1 MPRSQT
7 IVPSSAGYPVYSRL
21 TTPVFARNLVERYH
35 MAALTTEITGNNM
48 LPADINRTGNEV
60 VLRRAPEA
68 EIRPYQKNQQLEH
81 SDLKSDSI
89 HMVIDRAKYWS
100 LKLDQIDQLQI
111 DQVNTWVNAFKDDA
125 ARKLDK
131 EISREMLL
139 ELPIKAS
146 PFNKGSCAGIK
157 TGAYNLGKV
166 GAPLSFR
173 PDNMVSIF
181 AMLEAVLTEQEV
193 AGRDMFIVLPYAAKQ
208 HIYHKDSPLYS
219 VCVSGLSQSSVLSNS
234 ERWPKLAGFNL
245 LFANDM
251 PIYRDPITNEITY
264 TILAGDKNATAFVT
278 QLRKNRVIDNNA
290 TSFDIYW
297 QGLQVYGFDV
307 ILPEALAVA
316 YVKIDNLPS
325 A

>member
-1 MPRSQT
+1 MSRNQNV
-7 IVPSSAGYPVYSRL
+7 VPSSAGYPVYSRL
-21 TTPVFARNLVERYH
+21 TTPVFAKNLVERYH
-35 MAALTTEITGNNM
+35 MGALTTEITGNNM
-48 LPADINRTGNEV
+48 LPPEINRTGNEV

-68 EIRPYQKNQQLEH
+68 EIRTYQKNQPLEH

-89 HMVIDRAKYWS
+89 HMTIDRAKYWS
-100 LKLDQIDQLQI
+100 LKLDEVDYTQI
-111 DQVNTWVNAFKDDA
+111 DQVNTWVNLFKEDA
-125 ARKLDK
+125 ARKFDK
-131 EISREMLL
+131 EVSRELLL

-146 PFNKGSCAGIK
+146 PFNKGCRAGIK
-157 TGAYNLGKV
+157 TGAYNLGKI
-166 GAPLSFR
+166 GAPVSFR
-173 PDNMVSIF
+173 PDNMTQIF

-193 AGRDMFIVLPYAAKQ
+193 SGKEMFVILPYAAKQ

-219 VCVSGLSQSSVLSNS
+219 VCVSGLAKSSVLGNS
-234 ERWPKLAGFNL
+234 EKWEKLVGFNI

-278 QLRKNRVIDNNA
+278 QLRKVRTVDNNHE
-290 TSFDIYW
+290 SFDRYW

-325 A
+325 P

>member
-1 MPRSQT
+1 MSRNQN

-21 TTPVFARNLVERYH
+21 TTPIFAKNFIERYH
-35 MAALTTEITGNNM
+35 FGALTTEITGNNM
-48 LPADINRTGNEV
+48 LPAEINRTGNEV
-60 VLRRAPEA
+60 ILRRPPEG
-68 EIRPYQKNQQLEH
+68 EIRTYQKNQVLEH
-81 SDLKSDSI
+81 SELKSDTI
-89 HMVIDRAKYWS
+89 HMTIARAKYWS
-100 LKLDQIDQLQI
+100 LKLDEVDYTQIQDI
-111 DQVNTWVNAFKDDA
+111 NTWVNLFKDDT
-125 ARKLDK
+125 ARKFDK
-131 EISREMLL
+131 EVSREMLL

-173 PDNMVSIF
+173 PDNMTQIF
-181 AMLEAVLTEQEV
+181 AMLEAVLVEQEV
-193 AGRDMFIVLPYAAKQ
+193 SGKEMFLILPYAARQ

-219 VCVSGLSQSSVLSNS
+219 ALVSGMGKSIVLSNS
-234 ERWPKLAGFNL
+234 EKWPSMIGFNF

-264 TILAGDKNATAFVT
+264 TIIAGDKNATAFVT
-278 QLRKNRVIDNNA
+278 QLRKVRN
-290 TSFDIYW
+290 TEGSHESFDRYW
-297 QGLQVYGFDV
+297 QGLQVYDFDV
-307 ILPEALAVA
+307 ILPEALAIA